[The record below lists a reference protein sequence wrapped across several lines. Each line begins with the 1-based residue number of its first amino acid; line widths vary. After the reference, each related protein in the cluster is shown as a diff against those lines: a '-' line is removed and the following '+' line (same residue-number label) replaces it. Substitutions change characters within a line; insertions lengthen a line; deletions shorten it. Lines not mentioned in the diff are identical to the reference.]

1 MQNKTSFFICKPN
14 KDERACPI
22 SLLHLRLYKVYPKK
36 IIAQAQKC
44 GYWPAL
50 IL

>member
-1 MQNKTSFFICKPN
+1 MKNKTFFTCKPN

-22 SLLHLRLYKVYPKK
+22 YLRLYKVYPKK
-36 IIAQAQKC
+36 IIAQAQKR